1 MPTTTTDPETEY
13 QPRRPAEFAPSDVAA
28 DEPTMAR
35 AVGGLGIAA
44 AVLGTV
50 AVVANQFGPRWISPG
65 TGYLLGAAG
74 VAAMLYHAVRDS
86 DLEFR
91 RAYGLLATVLLAV
104 ALVLFAVPGPQ
115 GGGEADRRVGYY
127 LLPWG
132 ASAGLLSLL
141 FFIPFVRNEADPRFR
156 SYGLTV
162 MLAAGA
168 ALAAGSVV
176 AGVAAPDTLV
186 GTGVVLALLGLGF
199 LSAYLAQVSTDDGVG
214 HLVAVLIGVLGAA
227 AVAYAVGRAAFPTVL
242 FEGPGALKNAYQTY
256 DRWKVA
262 ARAVTVLFF
271 LGIAAAGARGRGMP
285 WWVRAGLAV
294 VGVGFAGVFVAGSF
308 AAPVTQAPRPFLVP
322 AGLILM
328 GIGVV
333 YLALSLGTVS
343 DSPFVVMT
351 RRELDGFFYS
361 PIAYV
366 VLFGMTLLQ
375 WIGYLLYVKAFLD
388 RSGSLGA
395 PPPMEPILKDYLPGT
410 LIGPLVVIMF
420 VPILTMRL
428 FSEEKRTGAMEV
440 LLTAPVGEW
449 SIVLSKFLAC
459 WLFYLL
465 NWLPMGLYLIALR
478 AEGGRPFDYRPLLSL
493 YVAVGVSG
501 LAFVGM
507 GLFFSSLTR
516 NQIIAAVLTGA
527 GMLILFMLTW
537 HEAIPLEYAG
547 LRTTLGAVAR
557 VSYWRLWQS
566 SLSGQLLL
574 RDLLLQASMAVF
586 WVFLTVKSL
595 ETRKW
600 R

>member
-1 MPTTTTDPETEY
+1 MSTMTDPETDY
-13 QPRRPAEFAPSDVAA
+13 RGRRPAEFAPSDVSA
-28 DEPTMAR
+28 DEPTLAR
-35 AVGGLGIAA
+35 AIGGLGIAL

-50 AVVANQFGPRWISPG
+50 AVFANQYGPRWIGPG
-65 TGYLLGAAG
+65 MGYLFAAAG
-74 VAAMLYHAVRDS
+74 IAGMLYHAVRDT

-91 RAYGLLATVLLAV
+91 RAYGLLAAVLLVIAV
-104 ALVLFAVPGPQ
+104 VLFVVPGRPA
-115 GGGEADRRVGYY
+115 GSDVESRVGYY

-132 ASAGLLSLL
+132 ATAGLLSLM
-141 FFIPFVRNEADPRFR
+141 FFIPFVRNETDERFR
-156 SYGLTV
+156 TLGLNIL
-162 MLAAGA
+162 LAAGA
-168 ALAAGSVV
+168 AMAVGSVA
-176 AGVAAPDTLV
+176 AGVAAPGTLV
-186 GTGVVLALLGLGF
+186 GTGAVLALLGLGF
-199 LSAYLAQVSTDDGVG
+199 LSAYLSQVSTDDGLGRLVG
-214 HLVAVLIGVLGAA
+214 VLLGVLGAA
-227 AVAYAVGRAAFPTVL
+227 TIAYAVGRAAFPTVL
-242 FEGPGALKNAYQTY
+242 FEGPNALKNAYQAY
-256 DRWKVA
+256 DKWKVA
-262 ARAVTVLFF
+262 ARVVTILAF
-271 LGIAAAGARGRGMP
+271 LGVALAGARARGWP
-285 WWVRAGLAV
+285 GWVRGGLGLI
-294 VGVGFAGVFVAGSF
+294 GVGFAGVFLVGSF
-308 AAPVTQAPRPFLVP
+308 TAPVHQAPGPFFVP
-322 AGLILM
+322 AGLILL

-333 YLALSLGTVS
+333 YLGLSLGAV
-343 DSPFVVMT
+343 DDRPFVAMT
-351 RRELDGFFYS
+351 RRELAGFFYS

-366 VLFGMTLLQ
+366 VLLGMTLLQ

-388 RSGSLGA
+388 RSAALGS
-395 PPPMEPILKDYLPGT
+395 PPVMEPILKDYLPGT

-459 WLFYLL
+459 WLFYLV

-478 AEGGRPFDYRPLLSL
+478 TEGGKPFDYRPLLSL

-527 GMLILFMLTW
+527 GMLVLFMFTW
-537 HEAIPLEYAG
+537 HEAVPSEYAG
-547 LRTTLGAVAR
+547 LRTVLGAIAR
-557 VSYWRLWQS
+557 ASYWDLWRK
-566 SLSGQLLL
+566 SLSGQLLV
-574 RDLLLQASMAVF
+574 RDLLIQVSMAVF